1 MKSQFDNEIRAILLP
16 IGCVYRSSLHEL
28 LRKTTIHGPL
38 PPVSQPKKAA
48 RSGFRSP
55 STRNQT
61 PINQSGHIDEDQMNT
76 LIQKSSYRNL
86 LADVNLDGKVD
97 LRDIALISKMFGRH
111 LP

>member
-1 MKSQFDNEIRAILLP
+1 MKYAQFCYRLDACTALAFMNCCEKLQYTARCRQCPSQKR
-16 IGCVYRSSLHEL
+16 
-28 LRKTTIHGPL
+28 
-38 PPVSQPKKAA
+38 AA
-48 RSGFRSP
+48 RSRFRSP

-61 PINQSGHIDEDQMNT
+61 PINQTGHIDENQMKT

-97 LRDIALISKMFGRH
+97 LGDIALTAKMFGKH